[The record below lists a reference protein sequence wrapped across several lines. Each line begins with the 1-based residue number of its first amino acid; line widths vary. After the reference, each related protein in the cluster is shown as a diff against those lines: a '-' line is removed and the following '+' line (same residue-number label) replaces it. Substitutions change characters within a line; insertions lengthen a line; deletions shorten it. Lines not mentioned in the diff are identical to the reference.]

1 VDENLELECD
11 NKEHVPNWTLTRL
24 KPKNNSEMK
33 QMMYDL
39 DEEIKARTGGEWIA
53 NNLALGDKITV
64 PSDTADPFWVM
75 FVDKGPHFIESNFE
89 DGWGNK
95 WQQGDVVIHGY

>member
-24 KPKNNSEMK
+24 KPKNNSERR
-33 QMMYDL
+33 QMMYDP
-39 DEEIKARTGGEWIA
+39 DEEIEVRTSGEWIA
-53 NNLALGDKITV
+53 DNLALGDNIATL
-64 PSDTADPFWVM
+64 SDNVDPLRVM
-75 FVDKGPHFIESNFE
+75 LVDKGLHFIE

-95 WQQGDVVIHGY
+95 W